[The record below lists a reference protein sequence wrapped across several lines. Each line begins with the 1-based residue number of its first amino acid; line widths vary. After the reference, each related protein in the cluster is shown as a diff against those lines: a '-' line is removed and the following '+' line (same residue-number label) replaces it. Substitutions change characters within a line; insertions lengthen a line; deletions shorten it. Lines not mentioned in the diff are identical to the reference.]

1 MSLLVVGSVAFD
13 SIETPFGKVEEVL
26 GGSALYFATAASHFT
41 DVRLVA
47 VVGEDFPD
55 EPVEFLK
62 GRGVDVD
69 GLHRAPGKTFRWK
82 GKYGYDLNEAVT
94 LDTQLNVF
102 GDFKPKLSE
111 EYRDSEFVFL
121 ANIDPELQYEVL
133 EQIKAP
139 KFVAADTMNF
149 WIEGK
154 PRALR
159 RTLERVDMLLL
170 NEGEARA
177 LSEQSNMVKAGQAIR
192 AMGPQWVVIKRGEY
206 GALLFGPDEIFFA
219 PAYPLEDVFDPTGA
233 GDTFAGGM
241 LGYLAANNGE
251 MGDGILRLS
260 TVLGCVMAS
269 FVVEQ
274 FSFDAMREL
283 DEAAITARFRNFQEL
298 VTFDDLHELAP

>member
-47 VVGEDFPD
+47 VVGEDFPE
-55 EPVEFLK
+55 EPVGFLR
-62 GRGVDVD
+62 GRGVDVA
-69 GLHRAPGKTFRWK
+69 GLHRSAGKTFRWK

-102 GDFKPKLSE
+102 GEFKPELSDD
-111 EYRDSEFVFL
+111 YRDSEFVFL

-133 EQIKAP
+133 EQVRAP

-154 PRALR
+154 PEALR

-192 AMGPQWVVIKRGEY
+192 AMGPEWVVIKRGEY

-233 GDTFAGGM
+233 GDSFAGGFI
-241 LGYLAANNGE
+241 GYLARSGDLGE
-251 MGDGILRLS
+251 ASLRRAVIYGSAMGSFAVERFSIGRLMEIGPADIARRVDEFHRLVAFEAELR
-260 TVLGCVMAS
+260 A
-269 FVVEQ
+269 
-274 FSFDAMREL
+274 
-283 DEAAITARFRNFQEL
+283 
-298 VTFDDLHELAP
+298 